1 MEMSSPLAA
10 MCPPAAIPGPWGYRR
25 DLPQSKP
32 LFAAHPLGQ
41 KSFNFRDMSMRKGG
55 MDNSYF
61 AIQPMRGS
69 SPTASLAADMS
80 SNLHVDQS
88 PQLATPRRSLFT
100 SALFQQVDAHTAEG
114 VTTPP
119 VRWEGVT
126 TPPIPD
132 SSPCFVPDSM
142 DISPLPHKAPYNSY
156 ITLPSPS
163 PEVMPSNN
171 DDDDD
176 DMLSPCE
183 QPANELDIP
192 RPSSAADRK
201 KSILLR
207 PSLSRTKNFS
217 TNTVSFKQQEQ
228 QPFRFGAG
236 CDRDGFENIGN
247 TSSPSLDEC
256 FAPSPPRERRPIS
269 NGSLFASSKIKP
281 FPFGSNIQSRNN
293 GSPLAAIRKQ
303 SAAHSRPR
311 PSKMRRSLSM
321 FEHPGDVMNAKN
333 DSDESDSPSG
343 LSSVMDTED
352 CPSLK
357 LPHFTPTE
365 PESLP
370 RITHETLIQVL
381 DGTYEHMYDETAII
395 DCRFEYEYNGGH
407 IEGALN
413 FCDKEQL
420 AERLFSAPA
429 NTNTLLILHCEYSAH
444 RAPLMAKFVRSQDRK
459 ENAHRYP
466 ALHYPEVYILDGG
479 YSSFYH
485 SNSTRCFPQ
494 NYLRM
499 DAKEHEQSCERGLN
513 KLRQRSKLNRA
524 HTFAIGQHSCQME
537 DSPTSLSRSKS
548 GGNIFMLGDD
558 SPVGRI
564 GASRRM
570 ASY

>member
-1 MEMSSPLAA
+1 
-10 MCPPAAIPGPWGYRR
+10 
-25 DLPQSKP
+25 
-32 LFAAHPLGQ
+32 
-41 KSFNFRDMSMRKGG
+41 MSMRKSGN
-55 MDNSYF
+55 MDYF
-61 AIQPMRGS
+61 AMQPVAGS

-100 SALFQQVDAHTAEG
+100 SSLFQQVDAQASEG

-132 SSPCFVPDSM
+132 SSPSFVPDSM
-142 DISPLPHKAPYNSY
+142 DISPLPHKAPFHY

-163 PEVMPSNN
+163 PEVMLNN
-171 DDDDD
+171 GD

-183 QPANELDIP
+183 MPQLPANMADIP

-228 QPFRFGAG
+228 QPCPPFRFGAG
-236 CDRDGFENIGN
+236 CDGFGNVGN

-256 FAPSPPRERRPIS
+256 FAPSPPQERRPCS
-269 NGSLFASSKIKP
+269 NGSLFASSKAKP
-281 FPFGSNIQSRNN
+281 FPFGSNISSRNN

-321 FEHPGDVMNAKN
+321 FEHPGDVMNAKQ
-333 DSDESDSPSG
+333 DDESHSPSG
-343 LSSVMDTED
+343 LQSTMETEES
-352 CPSLK
+352 PSLK
-357 LPHFTPTE
+357 LPHFTPPE

-370 RITHETLIQVL
+370 RIDHATLIQVL
-381 DGTYEHMYDETAII
+381 DGAYDHLYDEKAVI

-420 AERLFSAPA
+420 AERLFSTPST
-429 NTNTLLILHCEYSAH
+429 TNTLLILHCEYSAH
-444 RAPLMAKFVRSQDRK
+444 RAPLM
-459 ENAHRYP
+459 
-466 ALHYPEVYILDGG
+466 
-479 YSSFYH
+479 
-485 SNSTRCFPQ
+485 
-494 NYLRM
+494 
-499 DAKEHEQSCERGLN
+499 
-513 KLRQRSKLNRA
+513 
-524 HTFAIGQHSCQME
+524 
-537 DSPTSLSRSKS
+537 
-548 GGNIFMLGDD
+548 
-558 SPVGRI
+558 
-564 GASRRM
+564 
-570 ASY
+570 

>member
-10 MCPPAAIPGPWGYRR
+10 MQPPAAIPGPWGYRR
-25 DLPQSKP
+25 DLPPSKP
-32 LFAAHPLGQ
+32 LFGAHPLGS
-41 KSFNFRDMSMRKGG
+41 KNFNFRDMSMRKGDG
-55 MDNSYF
+55 SSAGYF
-61 AIQPMRGS
+61 AMQPMRGVVAHRE
-69 SPTASLAADMS
+69 PGRR
-80 SNLHVDQS
+80 HVF
-88 PQLATPRRSLFT
+88 ATPRRSLFT
-100 SALFQQVDAHTAEG
+100 SNALQQIDAQATGG

-132 SSPCFVPDSM
+132 SSPSFVPDSM

-163 PEVMPSNN
+163 PEVMPSNE
-171 DDDDD
+171 D
-176 DMLSPCE
+176 DMLSPCNLS
-183 QPANELDIP
+183 QLPPNGLDIA
-192 RPSSAADRK
+192 RPASAADRK

-228 QPFRFGAG
+228 QSCPAFKFGAG
-236 CDRDGFENIGN
+236 CDRDTFGNIGN

-256 FAPSPPRERRPIS
+256 FAPSPPQERRPCS
-269 NGSLFASSKIKP
+269 NGSLFASSKVKA

-293 GSPLAAIRKQ
+293 GSPLAVIRKQ
-303 SAAHSRPR
+303 SVAHSRPR

-321 FEHPGDVMNAKN
+321 FEHPGDVMNAKQ
-333 DSDESDSPSG
+333 DGDESDSPSG

-352 CPSLK
+352 YPSLK
-357 LPHFTPTE
+357 LPHFTPSE

-370 RITHETLIQVL
+370 RITHETLVQVL
-381 DGTYEHMYDETAII
+381 DGAYDHMYDERAII
-395 DCRFEYEYNGGH
+395 DCRFESSWLSVSSLPPTTN
-407 IEGALN
+407 
-413 FCDKEQL
+413 
-420 AERLFSAPA
+420 
-429 NTNTLLILHCEYSAH
+429 NTLLILHCEYSAH

-466 ALHYPEVYILDGG
+466 ALNYPEVYILDGG
-479 YSSFYH
+479 YSKFYH
-485 SNSTRCFPQ
+485 KNSTRCEPQ

-537 DSPTSLSRSKS
+537 DSPTALGRSKS

-558 SPVGRI
+558 SLDVGRI

>member
-10 MCPPAAIPGPWGYRR
+10 MQPPAAIPGPWGYRR
-25 DLPQSKP
+25 DLPPSKP
-32 LFAAHPLGQ
+32 LFGAHNLGS
-41 KSFNFRDMSMRKGG
+41 KNFNFRDMSMRKADVSTAG
-55 MDNSYF
+55 YF
-61 AIQPMRGS
+61 GIQPMRGS

-80 SNLHVDQS
+80 SNLHVDQ
-88 PQLATPRRSLFT
+88 
-100 SALFQQVDAHTAEG
+100 
-114 VTTPP
+114 
-119 VRWEGVT
+119 RWEGVT

-132 SSPCFVPDSM
+132 SSPSFVPDSM

-163 PEVMPSNN
+163 PEVMPSN
-171 DDDDD
+171 DD
-176 DMLSPCE
+176 DMLSPSGL
-183 QPANELDIP
+183 PGLDIQ
-192 RPSSAADRK
+192 RPASAADRK

-228 QPFRFGAG
+228 QPAFRFGAG
-236 CDRDGFENIGN
+236 CDRDTFGNLGN
-247 TSSPSLDEC
+247 TSAPSLDEC
-256 FAPSPPRERRPIS
+256 FQPSPPQDRRPCS
-269 NGSLFASSKIKP
+269 NGSLFASSKVKP

-321 FEHPGDVMNAKN
+321 FESPGDIMNAKQ
-333 DSDESDSPSG
+333 DSDSDSPSG
-343 LSSVMDTED
+343 MSSIMDED
-352 CPSLK
+352 YPSLK
-357 LPHFTPTE
+357 LPHFNSSE

-381 DGTYEHMYDETAII
+381 DGTYDHLYDEKAII

-407 IEGALN
+407 IEGAMN

-420 AERLFSAPA
+420 AERLFSAPT
-429 NTNTLLILHCEYSAH
+429 NNNTLLILHCEYSAH

-466 ALHYPEVYILDGG
+466 ELNYPEVYILDGG
-479 YSSFYH
+479 YSRFFH
-485 SNSTRCFPQ
+485 ANSARCEPQ

-513 KLRQRSKLNRA
+513 KLRQRKPLQRA
-524 HTFAIGQHSCQME
+524 QTFAIGQHSCQME
-537 DSPTSLSRSKS
+537 DSPTALGRSKS
-548 GGNIFMLGDD
+548 GGNIFTLGDD
-558 SPVGRI
+558 SLNGRT

>member
-10 MCPPAAIPGPWGYRR
+10 MHPPAAMPAPWGYRR
-25 DLPQSKP
+25 DLPPSKP
-32 LFAAHPLGQ
+32 LFGAHNLGQ
-41 KSFNFRDMSMRKGG
+41 KSFNFRDMSMKKGG
-55 MDNSYF
+55 MDGSYF
-61 AIQPMRGS
+61 AHQPMRGS

-100 SALFQQVDAHTAEG
+100 SALYQEGDAQAAEG
-114 VTTPP
+114 VTPPP

-132 SSPCFVPDSM
+132 SSPSFVPDSM
-142 DISPLPHKAPYNSY
+142 DISPLPHKAPFNSY
-156 ITLPSPS
+156 LTAPSPS
-163 PEVMPSNN
+163 PADTMSNN
-171 DDDDD
+171 DDD
-176 DMLSPCE
+176 MCSPRE
-183 QPANELDIP
+183 LTANGHDIN

-207 PSLSRTKNFS
+207 PSLSRTKNYS
-217 TNTVSFKQQEQ
+217 TNTVSFKQQEE
-228 QPFRFGAG
+228 PFRFGAG
-236 CDRDGFENIGN
+236 CDRDSFGNIGN
-247 TSSPSLDEC
+247 TSAPTLDEC
-256 FAPSPPRERRPIS
+256 FAPSPPQERRPCS
-269 NGSLFASSKIKP
+269 TLFGNAKIKP

-321 FEHPGDVMNAKN
+321 FESPGDVMNAKQ
-333 DSDESDSPSG
+333 DSDDSSSPSS

-352 CPSLK
+352 VPSLK
-357 LPHFTPTE
+357 LPHFTPSE

-370 RITHETLIQVL
+370 RITHDTLIKVL
-381 DGTYEHMYDETAII
+381 DGAYDHVYDEKAVI
-395 DCRFEYEYNGGH
+395 DCRFEYEYDGGH
-407 IEGALN
+407 IEGAMN

-420 AERLFSAPA
+420 AERLFSAPTT
-429 NTNTLLILHCEYSAH
+429 NNTLLILHCEYSAH

-524 HTFAIGQHSCQME
+524 HTFAMGQHSCQME
-537 DSPTSLSRSKS
+537 DSPTALNRSRS

-558 SPVGRI
+558 TLNVGRI